1 MVWFGVVLF
10 AAVGIGF
17 IVWRNDLA
25 YWEGMTFGGT
35 VSAGCVLIQ
44 GALFLLAALI
54 IYLVRASLAP

>member
-17 IVWRNDLA
+17 IAWRNDLA

-35 VSAGCVLIQ
+35 VPAGCVLIQ
-44 GALFLLAALI
+44 GTLFLLAALI
-54 IYLVRASLAP
+54 IYLARANLAP